1 MEKDNELRKLR
12 LRLGPPIAFIARKVD
27 VSYHR
32 IMKAET
38 RIDEPLKYLNA
49 YEVRELA
56 KFYDYDLNEF
66 MALLDKK

>member
-12 LRLGPPIAFIARKVD
+12 LRLGSPIAFIERKVD

-38 RIDEPLKYLNA
+38 QIEEPLKYLTV

-56 KFYDYDLNEF
+56 KFYDYDLLEF
-66 MALLDKK
+66 INLLDKK